1 MLPWLFWESQMRTK
15 MRPPEGGGGSGQQGP
30 RNTNKATLKTWI
42 FNSFHFKHNKVLNP
56 TSLGGSCSSLR
67 LSTPAILRVCYPFK
81 INLLLAWLTQCILEF
96 FPATNTKNPFPAS
109 RVLASYSNKSWRAH
123 PSNLRAVCFLQWS
136 SHQAQLHFT
145 SEVTMQENF
154 INSSVRQLFLNMEI
168 CNFYCQCSS
177 HNFHPRE
184 GSDGVSWRAAEEW
197 IRAGC
202 QAARESDLGS

>member
-1 MLPWLFWESQMRTK
+1 MLPWLFWESQIRTK
-15 MRPPEGGGGSGQQGP
+15 MRPPEGGGSGQQGP

-123 PSNLRAVCFLQWS
+123 PSNLRAVCFLQFLTS
-136 SHQAQLHFT
+136 SSTPFYKWGYNAGKFYK
-145 SEVTMQENF
+145 
-154 INSSVRQLFLNMEI
+154 FL
-168 CNFYCQCSS
+168 S
-177 HNFHPRE
+177 
-184 GSDGVSWRAAEEW
+184 
-197 IRAGC
+197 
-202 QAARESDLGS
+202 